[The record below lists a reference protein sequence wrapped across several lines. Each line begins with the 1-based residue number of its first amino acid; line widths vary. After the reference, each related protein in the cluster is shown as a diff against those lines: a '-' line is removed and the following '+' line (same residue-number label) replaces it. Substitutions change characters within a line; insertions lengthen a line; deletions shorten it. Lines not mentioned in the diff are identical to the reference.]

1 MKALFALALLFALVF
16 LALSMLNARGNGT
29 SPAKALEFARRTP
42 FLRQDEI
49 HLYMRLSAALK
60 GAHVFPQVAMSAF
73 VQHRGKSQAARNIF
87 AQKYVDYLVCER
99 NTMRPLY
106 VIELD
111 GASHRGAGAQKR
123 DRQKNEVLASAGI
136 PIKRYS
142 AKDVDFTVILRD
154 YASVVS
160 PPATG
165 QEAARGAPAGDA
177 VRTGKAEA

>member
-1 MKALFALALLFALVF
+1 
-16 LALSMLNARGNGT
+16 
-29 SPAKALEFARRTP
+29 
-42 FLRQDEI
+42 
-49 HLYMRLSAALK
+49 
-60 GAHVFPQVAMSAF
+60 
-73 VQHRGKSQAARNIF
+73 
-87 AQKYVDYLVCER
+87 
-99 NTMRPLY
+99 MRPLY

-142 AKDVDFTVILRD
+142 SKDVDFTVILRD